1 MTPLYGFP
9 GPNASTKKSKQGTK
23 DVPQLRRRVHT
34 GILAKK
40 DPVSTIGALWLT
52 QAGESKS
59 VQRDLPFSPLLM
71 DLDARGQLLW
81 MSDRASRGLA
91 SLEGAL
97 LRQYFRLEKAERSLA
112 SSPAARSRKGPRE
125 AGQRAQRQLEL
136 ERQRLGR
143 ELHTGVGQLL
153 SAMRLQLDL
162 IAEQLPE
169 PPDAVNRAL
178 DRLGVLVREAIEQ
191 VRSVS
196 RRLHPPEW
204 QRLSLEEAIRQLW
217 VLSGIAERYQAALRI
232 ERLDPQP
239 DLPIKILV
247 YRAAQEALSNL
258 VRHSRATG
266 VDAVLEAVNG
276 RLRFT
281 ITDNG
286 VGFDPAVLEAG
297 QTDIAAGIGLR
308 SLRELAASLGAEVR
322 IESTSHGTSLTIS
335 APLVSED

>member
-1 MTPLYGFP
+1 M
-9 GPNASTKKSKQGTK
+9 
-23 DVPQLRRRVHT
+23 
-34 GILAKK
+34 
-40 DPVSTIGALWLT
+40 T
-52 QAGESKS
+52 QAGESES
-59 VQRDLPFSPLLM
+59 VQRDLPISPLLM

-112 SSPAARSRKGPRE
+112 SSPAARSLKGRRE
-125 AGQRAQRQLEL
+125 AGRRAQRQLEL
-136 ERQRLGR
+136 ERQRLSR

-162 IAEQLPE
+162 IADQLPE
-169 PPDAVNRAL
+169 PPDAVSRAL

-196 RRLHPPEW
+196 RRLHPPDW

-217 VLSGIAERYQAALRI
+217 VLSGIPQKYQASLRI
-232 ERLDPQP
+232 DPIETQP
-239 DLPIKILV
+239 DLPVKILV

-258 VRHSRATG
+258 VRHSHATR
-266 VDAVLEAVNG
+266 VDAVLDAQDG

-281 ITDNG
+281 IRDNG
-286 VGFDPAVLEAG
+286 VGFDAAALETMQA
-297 QTDIAAGIGLR
+297 DLAAGIGLR
-308 SLRELAASLGAEVR
+308 SLRELAATLGAEVR
-322 IESTSHGTSLTIS
+322 IESASHGTCLTIF